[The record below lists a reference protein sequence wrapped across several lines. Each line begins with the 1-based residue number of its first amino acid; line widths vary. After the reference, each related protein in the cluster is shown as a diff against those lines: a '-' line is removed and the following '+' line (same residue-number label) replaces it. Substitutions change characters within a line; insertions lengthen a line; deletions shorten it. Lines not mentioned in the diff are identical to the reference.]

1 MSLYQHLSPAYQEE
15 VFGKWK
21 NVINAYGEI
30 KDVGT
35 AVATAMILENTQR
48 EFDAPAARRQSLN
61 ESFGGIV
68 ASTGAMGSGI
78 GSGAAQPLGTSN
90 NFGVNDMRLP
100 QVIIPIVRRIFPEL
114 LAHKVVG
121 VQPMNGP
128 VGFAFALRSKYGV
141 NRGGVAG
148 DTSYVGQEIGY
159 NNVNTD
165 HTGKS
170 AGSIVLNTALDAA
183 RAAYLASYAL
193 TGDDADVATAPLLA
207 AYDAALLAAGHNPAL
222 DKSASYSTAG
232 QVSKAQGQVG
242 LGLGTVSAGAMW
254 NAFANGGTPG
264 GVGADLAT
272 SEWWKIGEDMPM
284 VTFGLEK
291 SIIEAK
297 SRKLGSHWSL
307 ELAEDMMNMHGVNA
321 EDQMVDIM
329 SYELQAEIDRQ
340 LLGEMVKAALAG
352 VAGSHYST
360 WTPSTADGR
369 HQQERISAL
378 YTHLLISGN
387 KVAINSRRGPAN
399 FAFADTTTC
408 ALLERCGDFTVDNE
422 GDKVAAI
429 GKTNVGISKAGAIRH
444 GSINLYR
451 DTFSNGNY
459 MLLGYKGATAYD
471 SGIIY
476 CPYIPLSTMSATGT
490 QDFTPRMGVRTRYGV
505 ANNLFGAANYY
516 HYVHI
521 SGLST
526 SFDPAANRSFIA

>member
-1 MSLYQHLSPAYQEE
+1 MSLYQHLTPEYQEH
-15 VFGKWK
+15 VHGKWK
-21 NVINAYGEI
+21 AVMDSYGTI
-30 KDVGT
+30 KDIGT
-35 AVATAMILENTQR
+35 AVATAMVLENTQR
-48 EFDAPAARRQSLN
+48 EFDAPVARRRKLT
-61 ESFGGIV
+61 ESYTGAI
-68 ASTGAMGSGI
+68 ASTGGMGAGPS
-78 GSGAAQPLGTSN
+78 AATGGGPLGTN
-90 NFGVNDMRLP
+90 HDFTNYVNDMRMP

-128 VGFAFALRSKYGV
+128 VGFAFALRSKYGI

-148 DTSYVGQEIGY
+148 DVTAQGNEIGY
-159 NNVNTD
+159 NTIHTDFTGENGTTGTNVS
-165 HTGKS
+165 G
-170 AGSIVLNTALDAA
+170 L
-183 RAAYLASYAL
+183 
-193 TGDDADVATAPLLA
+193 PLV
-207 AYDAALLAAGHNPAL
+207 
-222 DKSASYSTAG
+222 DKSSLYSTAG
-232 QVSKAQGQVG
+232 QTTTAQGQVG
-242 LGLGTVSAGAMW
+242 LGLGALPDTVGTADYW
-254 NAFANGGTPG
+254 NAFSGAGYAGGFGQDMAN
-264 GVGADLAT
+264 

-291 SIIEAK
+291 SIVEAK

-321 EDQMVDIM
+321 EDEMVNIM

-340 LLGEMVKAALAG
+340 LLAEMVKASLG
-352 VAGSHYST
+352 GNAGSHFST
-360 WTPSTADGR
+360 WTPVTADGR

-378 YTHLLISGN
+378 YTHLLVSAN

-408 ALLERCGDFTVDNE
+408 ALLERCGDFTVDAE

-429 GKTNVGISKAGAIRH
+429 GKTNVGITKAGAIRH

-451 DTFSNGNY
+451 DTFATGNY
-459 MLLGYKGATAYD
+459 ILLGYKGSTAYD

-490 QDFTPRMGVRTRYGV
+490 QDFTPRMGIRTRYGV

-516 HYVHI
+516 HFVRVT
-521 SGLST
+521 GLNT
-526 SFDPAANRSFIA
+526 NIDPAGNRIFLY